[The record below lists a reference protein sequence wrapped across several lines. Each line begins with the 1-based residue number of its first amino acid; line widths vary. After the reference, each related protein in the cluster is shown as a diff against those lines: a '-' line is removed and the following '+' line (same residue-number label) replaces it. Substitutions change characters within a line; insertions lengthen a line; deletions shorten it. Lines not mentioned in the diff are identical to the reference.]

1 MNLCVV
7 LSVLILSFTKTFL
20 GSSEFDFNNLKTF
33 LINLDE
39 RNDKYLVSKYQL
51 DLLGINFTRI
61 KGVDGKQLVK
71 DIRNNNTHLDLKI
84 ETGISGLSVSVD
96 SLKKSEY
103 SGGEIGCWL
112 SHLKVFQTI
121 SCNPVEAN
129 NPILILEDDFLADG
143 DAIKLIKKFVNRV
156 SNDWD
161 LLYVGHC
168 DKSSKCRR
176 RKAIKR
182 GVCITDKMVVCAHA
196 YLLRNATVAARLFE
210 TGNSPSPMLADFYF
224 QYADLNR
231 YMIFPHIFSQ
241 RKNIAAD
248 VKSDGGI
255 FTALVNNTIETLVAR
270 KFK

>member
-51 DLLGINFTRI
+51 DLLGLNFTRI
-61 KGVDGKQLVK
+61 KAVDGFQLIKDVK
-71 DIRNNNTHLDLKI
+71 DNSTNFDLKI
-84 ETGISGLSVSVD
+84 ETGISGLNVSVD
-96 SLKKSEY
+96 SLKNSEY
-103 SGGEIGCWL
+103 NGGGIGCWL
-112 SHLKVFQTI
+112 SHLKVYQTI
-121 SCNPVEAN
+121 NNSVEAN

-143 DAIKLIKKFVNRV
+143 DAIKLMKKFANSVP
-156 SNDWD
+156 NDWD

-168 DKSSKCRR
+168 DNSSKCQRHTGL
-176 RKAIKR
+176 R
-182 GVCITDKMVVCAHA
+182 GEFCLANQLVICTHA
-196 YLLRNATVAARLFE
+196 YLLRNASVAMKLFKS
-210 TGNSPSPMLADFYF
+210 GNSPSPILADFYF
-224 QYADLNR
+224 QTAGLKR

-241 RKNIAAD
+241 RKNIASD

-255 FTALVNNTIETLVAR
+255 FTALLNDTIKTLINQ